1 MDAST
6 QPFLT
11 APHDGQAWALA
22 STDIV
27 RGLNHALGNRLAPF
41 DMLASPAMLGQVL
54 DQELFDVIA
63 KETSRLAV
71 LLKLYRLTEY
81 PLSTAVEPVRIS
93 DVLADAIQLQQHHGG
108 VRGVPCTTAGETVV
122 DPVLTHPTRLAQALA
137 FALCAVARAAMTV
150 GHTAAMTVRCTSDAD
165 TVDVRVS
172 AAINGDVG
180 DGDPERTAVQALVL
194 REGGIVRWEP
204 TATQVEMRVS
214 LPTLR
219 RARREA
225 PSAL

>member
-1 MDAST
+1 MDVST

-11 APHDGQAWALA
+11 APFDGQAWALA

-54 DQELFDVIA
+54 DHELYDVIA
-63 KETSRLAV
+63 KETERLSV
-71 LLKLYRLTEY
+71 LLKLYRLMEY

-108 VRGVPCTTAGETVV
+108 VRTVPCTTAGETAV

-137 FALCAVARAAMTV
+137 FALCAVARAAFPA
-150 GHTAAMTVRCTSDAD
+150 GNAAAMTVRCSSDAE
-165 TVDVRVS
+165 TVTVRVS
-172 AAINGDVG
+172 TTVG
-180 DGDPERTAVQALVL
+180 SDTGAGDPERRVAEALLERDGGTVQWDA
-194 REGGIVRWEP
+194 
-204 TATQVEMRVS
+204 TATQSTMQLT

-219 RARREA
+219 RARRTDA
-225 PSAL
+225 